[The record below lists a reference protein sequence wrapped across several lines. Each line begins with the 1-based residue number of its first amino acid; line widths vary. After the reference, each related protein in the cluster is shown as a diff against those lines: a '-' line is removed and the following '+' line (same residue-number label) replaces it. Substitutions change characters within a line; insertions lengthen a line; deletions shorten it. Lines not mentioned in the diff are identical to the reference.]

1 MNTIYDILKMKTPR
15 RLNVKERKDCRN
27 EKLISLKR
35 LKENNKGKI
44 KGKSWF
50 GKEEEEVKGE
60 VTGWIK
66 YFTEDAR

>member
-1 MNTIYDILKMKTPR
+1 MKTPR

-50 GKEEEEVKGE
+50 GKEGEEVKGE

-66 YFTEDAR
+66 YFTEEAR